1 MAEDDGFDPPAVDL
15 AAAADDGSNPP
26 AAADEVDD
34 NSPVNIFRRYLSY
47 RPAYD
52 WLWGKLAIHLISNSA

>member
-26 AAADEVDD
+26 AAADDVDD
-34 NSPVNIFRRYLSY
+34 NSPADVKEPEVRIRFQLRSLR
-47 RPAYD
+47 
-52 WLWGKLAIHLISNSA
+52 